1 MFDMGDP
8 ITLAGIVGAGLA
20 GWFGGKKG
28 GKKGAEDT
36 LNGTAAAVKR
46 IERSVGTLT
55 EKVDHVSDQVT
66 DVRERVAFMEGK
78 VGR

>member
-1 MFDMGDP
+1 MPDP
-8 ITLAGIVGAGLA
+8 VTLASIVGAGLA

-28 GKKGAEDT
+28 GKRGAEDT
-36 LNGTAAAVKR
+36 LNGTAAAVRR
-46 IERSVGTLT
+46 IETGLSTLT
-55 EKVDHVSDQVT
+55 GKVDHVSEQVT